1 MNSVL
6 VSSSNIYIFV
16 EICITLM
23 NSYKFK
29 SITKKYLSQIGISN
43 FYQDLVFQWIIIIY
57 VFYSFMAYSIEIY
70 SYTTIY
76 SNPGAF
82 TSWVS
87 NT

>member
-1 MNSVL
+1 M
-6 VSSSNIYIFV
+6 
-16 EICITLM
+16 T
-23 NSYKFK
+23 SYKFK

-87 NT
+87 IHDFLRSTSSIPNFGTQKQ

>member
-1 MNSVL
+1 M
-6 VSSSNIYIFV
+6 
-16 EICITLM
+16 T
-23 NSYKFK
+23 SYKFK

-57 VFYSFMAYSIEIY
+57 VFYSFMAYSIE
-70 SYTTIY
+70 TTIY

-87 NT
+87 IHDFLRSTSSIPNFGTQKQ